1 VREFDQLNLNTF
13 DKLQFVRKFLFLGT
27 VFLPLFSILYNPQI
41 ITKGLFDIRMIS
53 GLFCFAL
60 FLLSFKSKF
69 VKKYLLSTLHV
80 VAFLAIPYMS
90 YVLYTYNFSLVWVVY
105 HFIMFTAF
113 SSLFFKKKLYLGF
126 IIVYISCFA
135 MALYKSEEILMET
148 RLISFLMVAFI
159 IINYVLFNS
168 FLLNLDNLDKSTK
181 QLILQ
186 NKALKKYAFLNAHK
200 IRGPLARVLGLVD
213 LIHLQGLKSQETAL
227 LDESAK
233 ELDKEII
240 SAQKNLELELV
251 DDKA

>member
-1 VREFDQLNLNTF
+1 
-13 DKLQFVRKFLFLGT
+13 
-27 VFLPLFSILYNPQI
+27 
-41 ITKGLFDIRMIS
+41 
-53 GLFCFAL
+53 
-60 FLLSFKSKF
+60 
-69 VKKYLLSTLHV
+69 
-80 VAFLAIPYMS
+80 
-90 YVLYTYNFSLVWVVY
+90 
-105 HFIMFTAF
+105 
-113 SSLFFKKKLYLGF
+113 
-126 IIVYISCFA
+126 

-148 RLISFLMVAFI
+148 RLVSFLMVAFI

-168 FLLNLDNLDKSTK
+168 FLLNLGNLDKSTK

-213 LIHLQGLKSQETAL
+213 LIHLQGLKSQETVL

-251 DDKA
+251 DDEA